1 MKLSSESQIDSNLS
15 DTDSVTNA
23 SFCEDLTI
31 VHCGTTTS
39 NRGRMAE
46 KGRNSLNVLQISSY
60 DIVVTPHWLFC
71 SPCSHHNYTIIV
83 SKSHIQSLGVCFQ
96 KLSPPLFSIDKCWQD
111 RI

>member
-60 DIVVTPHWLFC
+60 DIVVTPHWFEDDPGC
-71 SPCSHHNYTIIV
+71 FVARASTTIA
-83 SKSHIQSLGVCFQ
+83 
-96 KLSPPLFSIDKCWQD
+96 
-111 RI
+111 R